1 MARNIVLITGCSS
14 GIGLATA
21 VRLAKD
27 PEHRYKVYATMR
39 NLGKKERLETAGGDA
54 LDNTLFVRRL
64 DVTKD
69 ETIKAL
75 VEDIVREDGKIDV
88 LVNNAG
94 SYGCDAIFHQSL
106 EWCQEMMDT
115 NFWGAVRLTR
125 AVLPTMQEHRSGR
138 IINISSTSGINAL
151 PFFGIYSASKFAL
164 EGYSESIAPVLR
176 DAFNIRVSLI
186 QPSGVATDLI
196 ANFYKVSFEEQA
208 KDFGD
213 VLRPVYVDMMNGWAA
228 ESAKIGP
235 MQTGEDLAQLIQEVV
250 ETENPHLRY
259 QANETV
265 KQLAGWKWTDPT
277 GDSYLSSLK

>member
-1 MARNIVLITGCSS
+1 MAQSIVLITGCSS

-27 PEHRYKVYATMR
+27 PEQRYKVYATMR
-39 NLGKKERLETAGGDA
+39 NLGKKERLETAAGDA
-54 LDNTLFVRRL
+54 LDKTLFVRPL

-69 ETIKAL
+69 DTIKAL
-75 VEDIVREDGKIDV
+75 VGDIVREDGKIDI

-94 SYGCDAIFHQSL
+94 SYGLDGITHKSL

-138 IINISSTSGINAL
+138 IINISSNAGINAM
-151 PFFGIYSASKFAL
+151 PFFSIYSASKFAL
-164 EGYSESIAPVLR
+164 EGYTESIAPVLR
-176 DAFNIRVSLI
+176 DAFNIRVILV

-196 ANFYKVSFEEQA
+196 ANFYKVSFDEQA
-208 KDFGD
+208 KDFGE
-213 VLRPVYVDMMNGWAA
+213 VLKPMYVSMMNGMAA
-228 ESAKIGP
+228 KSAETGP
-235 MQTGEDLAQLIQEVV
+235 MQKGEDLAQLIQEVA

-259 QANETV
+259 QANDAV
-265 KQLAGWKWTDPT
+265 RQLAGWKWTDPT
-277 GDSYLSSLK
+277 GDSYLQSLK